1 MKNVTEI
8 AEDIIADSDGAFTI
22 QYSEEYHALSS
33 ADRFAV
39 DDMVYNDIQCC
50 DACGWNFHYD
60 SLTQTET
67 GEQFCW
73 RCYEDSLE
81 DEDEEIEE

>member
-1 MKNVTEI
+1 MKSLEEI
-8 AEDIIADSDGAFTI
+8 AEDIISYSDGAFHI
-22 QYSEEYHALSS
+22 QHTEEYEALT
-33 ADRFAV
+33 AEDRAKV
-39 DDMVYNDIQCC
+39 DGMVYEDIQSC

-60 SLTQTET
+60 SLSQIET

-81 DEDEEIEE
+81 DEDEEIE

>member
-1 MKNVTEI
+1 MNDLTEI
-8 AEDIIADSDGAFTI
+8 AEDIIACSDGAFYI
-22 QYSEEYHALSS
+22 QHNEEYYALT
-33 ADRFAV
+33 AEERAKV
-39 DDMVYNDIQCC
+39 DGMVYEDIQNC

-60 SLTQTET
+60 SLSQTET

-81 DEDEEIEE
+81 DEDEEE